1 MAVRIGFIGTGGIA
15 NHHLN
20 ILPSIERAHLV
31 SFSDVVEEKAQAA
44 AERFGGTAY
53 SDYRQMLVSE
63 DLDAVYVC
71 LPPFAHGDPE
81 MAVIEHNLNLF
92 VEKPLSTELSIAQDI
107 SEAVDRADV
116 IAVVGYNWRHQDT
129 TDKALEVL
137 KGKRPV
143 LGIGYW
149 IGGTPGVDW
158 WRVKAQSGGQIVE
171 QTTHVFDTARYL
183 MGEVVSVYA
192 AGSSGLVN
200 DMPHYDVDDASTVS
214 LKFENGAV
222 ASILSSCVAGQGYGS
237 EMQVIT
243 RGMNIKLGENLTVEE
258 NGSTTIYKGKRD
270 PYQFESKLFLEA
282 VESGDRSKLRATYAD
297 GVKTL
302 AVTLAANHSIE
313 TGEVVRL

>member
-15 NHHLN
+15 SHHLN
-20 ILPSIERAHLV
+20 LLPNIERAHLV

-44 AERFGGTAY
+44 AERFEGTAY
-53 SDYRQMLVSE
+53 SDYRQMLDSE

-81 MAVIEHNLNLF
+81 MAVIEHNMNLF

-107 SEAVDRADV
+107 SEAVDGAGI

-129 TDKALEVL
+129 ADKALEVL

-149 IGGTPGVDW
+149 IGGTPGVAW

-192 AGSSGLVN
+192 AGSHGHVN
-200 DMPHYDVDDASTVS
+200 EMPHYDVDDASTVS
-214 LKFENGAV
+214 LTFENGAV
-222 ASILSSCVAGQGYGS
+222 ASILSSCVADQGYGS
-237 EMQVIT
+237 GMQVIAQ
-243 RGMNIKLGENLTVEE
+243 GLNIKLADNLTVEE
-258 NGSTTIYKGKRD
+258 NGRTTIYTGKRN
-270 PYQFESKLFLEA
+270 PYQFESELFLEA
-282 VESGDRSKLRATYAD
+282 VETGDRSKLRATYAD

-302 AVTLAANHSIE
+302 AVTLAANQSIE
-313 TGEVVRL
+313 TGDVVRL

>member
-1 MAVRIGFIGTGGIA
+1 
-15 NHHLN
+15 
-20 ILPSIERAHLV
+20 
-31 SFSDVVEEKAQAA
+31 
-44 AERFGGTAY
+44 
-53 SDYRQMLVSE
+53 MLDSE

-81 MAVIEHNLNLF
+81 MAVIEHNMNLF

-107 SEAVDRADV
+107 SEAVDGAGI

-129 TDKALEVL
+129 ADKALEVL

-149 IGGTPGVDW
+149 IGGTPGVAW

-192 AGSSGLVN
+192 AGSHGHVN
-200 DMPHYDVDDASTVS
+200 EMPHYDVDDASTVS
-214 LKFENGAV
+214 LTFENGAV
-222 ASILSSCVAGQGYGS
+222 ASILSSCIADQGYGS
-237 EMQVIT
+237 GMQVIAQ
-243 RGMNIKLGENLTVEE
+243 GLNIKLADNLTVEE
-258 NGSTTIYKGKRD
+258 NGRTTIYTGKRN
-270 PYQFESKLFLEA
+270 PYQFESELFLEA
-282 VESGDRSKLRATYAD
+282 VETGDRSKLRATYAD

-302 AVTLAANHSIE
+302 AVTLAANQSIE
-313 TGEVVRL
+313 TGDVVRL